1 MSGIGL
7 VLGAGG
13 VVGQAY
19 HAGVLAALQ
28 HDWRWDART
37 VDVIVGTS
45 AGSITG
51 NLLRAGIPA
60 TELAAWTVKAPLSR
74 QGRRLRRILGSE
86 MPQFEPFRAVNLL
99 RPPSLPGRKML
110 ARAVVRPWQFRPVA
124 AAMTLLAPGRLDIL
138 DQLAALRDVERRA
151 WPDRDLWICAVRRGD
166 GRRVVFGRP
175 GSAPV
180 PLHLAIAAS
189 CAVPGY
195 FAPVDIDGHSYVDGG
210 AHSPTNAAILR
221 ARSLSLVVVISPMSG
236 PAPRLPT
243 NLSEALRWHAARM
256 VRREVAAL
264 RAGGTPVIVFRPGR
278 DEQAVMGDDF
288 MSRERVD
295 KVVQQAFLAAG
306 RYAAA
311 RPDIR
316 DLVSG
321 VRRRR

>member
-19 HAGVLAALQ
+19 HAGVLAALE

-60 TELAAWTVKAPLSR
+60 TELAAWTAKAPLSR
-74 QGRRLRRILGSE
+74 QGRRLRRILGAE
-86 MPQFEPFRAVNLL
+86 LPQFEPFRAANLL

-110 ARAVVRPWQFRPVA
+110 TRAVVRPWQFRPVA

-138 DQLAALRDVERRA
+138 DQLAALREVERRA

-236 PAPRLPT
+236 PGPRLPT

-264 RAGGTPVIVFRPGR
+264 RAHGTPVVVFRPGR
-278 DEQAVMGDDF
+278 EEQAVMGDDF

-295 KVVQQAFLAAG
+295 KIVQQAFLAAG
-306 RYAAA
+306 RYAAS
-311 RPDIR
+311 RPEVR
-316 DLVSG
+316 DLVTLA
-321 VRRRR
+321 RRRR